1 MYRTFRLMN
10 PYVVAAENSDLEL
23 QKYQN
28 MGIGLRIAAN
38 IIGVPIGLAI
48 SIMLWSTAIALLVI
62 AYTFLGL
69 INTIVILV
77 LILIYGIVLPVL
89 IITISIANIILEI
102 LSAFRPQ
109 NGIQVIQPNNGTWCR
124 HRG

>member
-69 INTIVILV
+69 INTVVILV